1 MHNKPAHQQCPARQ
15 SFLQKLGLV
24 VILIFIKFTLSLR
37 YRVTVEGLDKV
48 IEQVSR
54 SDKPCLFL
62 PNHPALIDPVI
73 LYSIIGMR
81 FHPRPL
87 ADEAQA
93 ARPGLKTIFRK
104 IIQVIII
111 PDVSKEGRNAKQGV
125 QEALDSVVE
134 ALGCNQNVMLYPSG
148 HTYRQSN
155 EQISGNSGL
164 DQVLSALR
172 REGKPLPNLIIV
184 RSSNLWGSRF
194 SRAWGIYPRIGKI
207 LRQGIKALFANF
219 IFFMPRRKVTVEF
232 GIFDEF
238 TAMAASQESGQRKE
252 MNAWLENYYNQVS
265 APAKAIPLYF
275 WQGSKPVLLEE
286 LKNKPSLAAASDLKV
301 SEAVWKQVKDHLTEV
316 SGRSGITQ
324 DTYLATDL
332 DMDSLA
338 VAELSVWIETEFG
351 HNVDELDNLVT
362 VKDILAATQGKLAG
376 KMDEQRRIPK
386 NWLKLEGRGENI
398 RLGLPRCPN
407 LEGADFPSL
416 PSLFLAQARKTPSR
430 PIIMDYMSGVKT
442 YRGLLTG
449 IEALQKVFQ
458 KLPGE
463 RLGIMLP
470 CSPAVVS
477 TYFATLLSSKVPVMV
492 NWTLGVGNI
501 KHCLNLASTET
512 IVTARALT
520 SRLIR
525 QGFNIDAITTIKN
538 KPVKWIFL
546 EDLVA
551 NLSKADKL
559 SALLRSIFSRR
570 LDKRASR
577 LKTAENPDGIPE
589 TAAIL
594 FTSGSETLPKGVPLT
609 HANIVANLADVAE
622 ILHLSAAD
630 RILGMLPPFH
640 SLGLL
645 GNVALPMAYSL
656 PMACHSNP
664 AESAPLVS
672 LINECKLTIL
682 ATPPS
687 FMDGILARAK
697 GGDMLKSIRLAFV
710 GAEKCPPHVFE
721 EFKRQCPGASLCEGY
736 GVTECSPGVSVNR
749 PENIHP
755 GTIGEPLPSMETAVV
770 KNFDAEQPG
779 GLLRAAA
786 GETGMLIVRGPNVFS
801 GYLAPPP
808 ELNTPAPSSPFV
820 EFEGKRW
827 YETGD
832 LVSQDSNG
840 IITFKGRLKRFI
852 KLGGEMISLPQ
863 IENILL
869 GHFAPYFEMDE
880 MDGPLLAVEA
890 KEEENPEIVLVTTR
904 NITREEA
911 NNALREAGL
920 SGLHSIR
927 RVEKIESIPVLGTGK
942 TDYRT
947 LKNILQ

>member
-1 MHNKPAHQQCPARQ
+1 MHNKLEHQQCPAGQ
-15 SFLQKLGLV
+15 TFLQRMGLA
-24 VILIFIKFTLSLR
+24 VIIIFLKFTLSLR
-37 YRVTVEGLDKV
+37 YRVKVEGLDKV
-48 IEQVSR
+48 IEKVSH

-62 PNHPALIDPVI
+62 PNHPALVDPII

-93 ARPGLKTIFRK
+93 LRPGLKAIFRK

-111 PDVSKEGRNAKQGV
+111 PDVAKEGRNAKQGV
-125 QEALDSVVE
+125 QEALNSVVE
-134 ALGCNQNVMLYPSG
+134 ALGCNRNVMLYPSG
-148 HTYRQSN
+148 HTYRQPN

-164 DQVLSALR
+164 DYVLSALK
-172 REGKPLPNLIIV
+172 REGSPLPNLVVV

-194 SRAWGIYPRIGKI
+194 SRAWGRYPSIRRI
-207 LRQGIKALFANF
+207 LSLGIKTLLVNF
-219 IFFMPRRKVTVEF
+219 IFFMPRRKVSVEF

-238 TAMAASQESGQRKE
+238 SAIAANQENGQRKE
-252 MNAWLENYYNQVS
+252 MNAWLEDYYNRVS
-265 APAKAIPLYF
+265 TPATAVPLYF
-275 WQGSKPVLLEE
+275 WQGSKPFPLEE
-286 LKNKPSLAAASDLKV
+286 LTKTTSLAAASDMQV
-301 SEAVWKQVKDHLTEV
+301 SEAVWKQVKDHLSEI
-316 SGRSGITQ
+316 SGRNGITQ
-324 DTYLATDL
+324 ETSLAIDL

-362 VKDILAATQGKLAG
+362 VKDVLAATQGKLAG
-376 KMDEQRRIPK
+376 KVDEKRSVPK
-386 NWLKLEGRGENI
+386 NWLKLEGQGENI

-416 PSLFLAQARKTPSR
+416 PSLFLAQARKTPNR
-430 PIIMDYMSGVKT
+430 PIIMDYMSGVRT

-477 TYFATLLSSKVPVMV
+477 TYFATLFASKVPVMV

-512 IVTARALT
+512 IITARALT
-520 SRLIR
+520 SRLIK
-525 QGFNIDAITTIKN
+525 QGFNIDAITTAKN
-538 KPVKWIFL
+538 RPVRWIFL
-546 EDLVA
+546 EDLAA
-551 NLSKADKL
+551 NFSKTEKL

-570 LDKRASR
+570 LDKRSIC
-577 LKTAENPDGIPE
+577 LKTEKNPDGIPE

-609 HANIVANLADVAE
+609 HANIVANLADVAN

-672 LINECKLTIL
+672 LIHECKLTIL

-687 FMDGILARAK
+687 FLDGILARAK
-697 GGDMLKSIRLAFV
+697 DGNMLESIRLAFV

-736 GVTECSPGVSVNR
+736 GVTECSPGISVNR

-770 KNFDAEQPG
+770 KNFDDETTG
-779 GLLRAAA
+779 DLLRAAP

-801 GYLAPPP
+801 GYLVPPP
-808 ELNTPAPSSPFV
+808 ELNASAPNSPFV

-840 IITFKGRLKRFI
+840 IISFKGRLKRFI
-852 KLGGEMISLPQ
+852 KLGGEMILLPQ
-863 IENILL
+863 IENVLL
-869 GHFAPYFEMDE
+869 GRFAPLFEAAE

-890 KEEENPEIVLVTTR
+890 KEEENPEIVLITTQ
-904 NITREEA
+904 NISREEA

-927 RVEKIESIPVLGTGK
+927 RVERVESIPVLGTGK
-942 TDYRT
+942 TDYRA
-947 LKNILQ
+947 LKNTLQ